1 MPASY
6 PLELR
11 ERAVNHYLQKSC
23 TQEETAELFQIGVT
37 TLRLYLRKEKVN
49 DLPPKN
55 YKRGQKP
62 IISGGR
68 LLKIESWVNEKPD
81 IQIKELCKKF
91 KSYYKNKVSHSMMFR
106 ALSTLNLTRKK
117 KSLYAEEQL
126 RPDVKKSARNTGN
139 NTKTS
144 TQNA

>member
-1 MPASY
+1 MPAAY

-11 ERAVNHYLQKSC
+11 ERAVNHYLENNC

-37 TLRLYLRKEKVN
+37 TLRLYLRKNEAN
-49 DLPPKN
+49 DLPPKD

-62 IISGGR
+62 VISGKR
-68 LLKIESWVNEKPD
+68 LLKIESWVNERPD
-81 IQIKELCKKF
+81 IQIKTLCKKF
-91 KSYYKNKVSHSMMFR
+91 KSYYKKKVSHSMMCR

-126 RPDVKKSARNTGN
+126 RPDVKKNAKNILK
-139 NTKTS
+139 NTKTPIPIV
-144 TQNA
+144 